1 MKLKGC
7 PFCGGNGKMENENT
21 SWYVECEQ
29 CHVESNYYDSKEEA
43 ADAWNFR
50 VGDEDLK
57 PCPFCGSKRVQL
69 YQDYDDD
76 DYCVTYYVECYDCG
90 GRGPSGSDT
99 EEKNAAAA
107 WNRRAD
113 G

>member
-29 CHVESNYYDSKEEA
+29 CHVESSYYDSKEEA

-57 PCPFCGSKRVQL
+57 PCPFCGGDAQIEETNEE
-69 YQDYDDD
+69 DNA
-76 DYCVTYYVECYDCG
+76 YYVHCTLCG
-90 GRGPSGSDT
+90 
-99 EEKNAAAA
+99 
-107 WNRRAD
+107 AD
-113 G
+113 GPVLEDKIKAMKSWNEVPRRKE